1 MVLFDPHHI
10 CMEYLLFLVVE
21 IDNLSSYKLKIIWIA
36 MSSKIFKVLSIIIF
50 VCLPAVQ
57 GQQQSATGVGYGLTR
72 DAAIEQAKRDAV
84 EQGLGAYMTSTTTL
98 TATSIEDNIY
108 SKAQGFVKT
117 FKVISETQGPDGNFE
132 VTIEAQVTDMID
144 QVMADEAALQTLL
157 NSMNRPRIIFMVRE
171 ENLIDNTPTDFAET
185 KLLSMFYDRGFDVVD
200 RQMVQALKGGQDYT
214 KALAGDVSA
223 AAKIGAQLGAE
234 IIVIGTAKIS
244 SGGKIYNMHSGQ
256 ADINAKI
263 IRTDTGEILAVVPQA
278 RGKKPHIS
286 ASTAGVNAANQ
297 AAEFL
302 GSNIISQLIVKW
314 STQQSNF
321 IKVYIVL
328 TGADFMSY
336 MTFESFLKAQT
347 VSGIRNAFAKSL
359 TDGVAEYE
367 VEFEGKS
374 QALAMGL
381 AQTSPDGLNF
391 KVTGLSGNRIT
402 AEVVQ

>member
-1 MVLFDPHHI
+1 M
-10 CMEYLLFLVVE
+10 
-21 IDNLSSYKLKIIWIA
+21 IISRI
-36 MSSKIFKVLSIIIF
+36 IFKKYAIALLICFSA
-50 VCLPAVQ
+50 LY
-57 GQQQSATGVGYGLTR
+57 GQLQVASGTGYGLTK
-72 DAAIEQAKRDAV
+72 DAATEQAKRDAV
-84 EQGLGAYMTSTTTL
+84 EQGLGAYMTSNTTV

-108 SKAQGFVKT
+108 SKAQGFVKS
-117 FKVISETQGPDGNFE
+117 FKVIKESQGPDGNWE
-132 VTIEAQVTDMID
+132 ITIEAEVTDMID

-171 ENLIDNTPTDFAET
+171 QNLIDNTPTDFAET
-185 KLLSMFYDRGFDVVD
+185 KLLAMFYEKGFDVVD
-200 RQMVQALKGGQDYT
+200 RQMVQALKGDADYSQ
-214 KALAGDVSA
+214 ALAGNVSA
-223 AAKIGAQLGAE
+223 AAKIASQLGAE

-244 SGGKIYNMHSGQ
+244 SGGKIYNMTSGQ

-263 IRTDTGEILAVVPQA
+263 IRTDTGEILAVVPQS

-286 ASTAGVNAANQ
+286 PSTAGVNAANQ
-297 AAEFL
+297 AAEAM
-302 GSNIISQLIVKW
+302 GKNIITQLITKW

-321 IKVYIVL
+321 TKVFIVL

-347 VSGIRNAFAKSL
+347 VSGIRNAYAKSL

-367 VEFEGKS
+367 VEFEGKA

-381 AQTSPDGLNF
+381 SQTSPDGLTF

-402 AEVVQ
+402 AQIVQ

>member
-1 MVLFDPHHI
+1 MKMYKTFLKIWTVLFLTVS
-10 CMEYLLFLVVE
+10 CLL
-21 IDNLSSYKLKIIWIA
+21 WA
-36 MSSKIFKVLSIIIF
+36 
-50 VCLPAVQ
+50 Q
-57 GQQQSATGVGYGLTR
+57 GQTATGIGYGLTK
-72 DAAIEQAKRDAV
+72 DAAVEQAKRDAV
-84 EQGLGAYMTSTTTL
+84 EQGLGAYMTSSTTV

-108 SKAQGFVKT
+108 SKAQGFVKS
-117 FKVISETQGPDGNFE
+117 FKIVKETKGPDGNFE
-132 VTIEAQVTDMID
+132 ITIEAQVTDMID

-157 NSMNRPRIIFMVRE
+157 NAMNRPRIIFMVRE

-185 KLLSMFYDRGFDVVD
+185 KLLSMFYDKGFDVVD
-200 RQMVQALKGGQDYT
+200 RQLVQALRGEQDYEQ
-214 KALAGDVSA
+214 ALAGNVSA
-223 AAKIGAQLGAE
+223 AAKIAAQLGAE
-234 IIVIGTAKIS
+234 VIVIGTAKIS
-244 SGGKIYNMHSGQ
+244 SGGKVYNMHSGQ

-263 IRTDTGEILAVVPQA
+263 IRADTGEILAVVPQA

-286 ASTAGVNAANQ
+286 PSTSGVNAVNQ
-297 AAEFL
+297 AAGVL
-302 GSNIISQLIVKW
+302 GTNIISQLITKW

-328 TGADFMSY
+328 KGADFMSY

-347 VSGIRNAFAKSL
+347 VSGIRNAYAKSL
-359 TDGVAEYE
+359 NDGVAEYE

-391 KVTGLSGNRIT
+391 KVTGLTGNRIT